1 MDKSFFVLHNR
12 LSFSILSL
20 QAVAAA
26 QYKERRTSMNKIP
39 QSEQERADRLAIAYV
54 TSHNDVSEMSISE
67 FWEAYKAA
75 YDEFLEFRLHGN

>member
-1 MDKSFFVLHNR
+1 
-12 LSFSILSL
+12 
-20 QAVAAA
+20 
-26 QYKERRTSMNKIP
+26 MNKIP